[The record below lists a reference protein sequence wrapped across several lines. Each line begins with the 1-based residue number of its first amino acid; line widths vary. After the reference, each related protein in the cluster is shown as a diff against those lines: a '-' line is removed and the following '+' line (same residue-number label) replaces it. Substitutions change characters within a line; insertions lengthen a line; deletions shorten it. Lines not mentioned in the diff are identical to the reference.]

1 MRVLVRHGSA
11 FVARSA
17 VFRMPGAAVA
27 KFTADVCPMRSRALF
42 RSCRAFSDTPRFD
55 VFKRFEVIDEED
67 PEKAVIMRAARI
79 KAEKIKRIVDEI
91 MSLNLL
97 EAAELCELCQEKLPE
112 GDNSPVP
119 GRLPFPNPMAMFPG
133 VVMPPMPGFAIPMP
147 AMPGGMPPAQPSP
160 AAPPAGAIAPAAAE
174 RVGAPVEEEKKKE
187 EKKKETYSVKLVS
200 FDAAKKIMV
209 VKEVRALT
217 QLGLKEAKE
226 FVESALP
233 KVIKKAVPAADAEA
247 MKEKLLAAGAE
258 VVLE

>member
-1 MRVLVRHGSA
+1 M
-11 FVARSA
+11 ARSA